1 MQRQPIS
8 PLIIILAVV
17 AFLTACTPAAHYD
30 GRLAAADSLMHDRPD
45 SALAILQALHPD
57 SLATQGDHAYRDLLL
72 TQARYKCYI
81 TATTDS
87 AINRALHYYRR
98 HSHEQEKLTRA
109 YIYKGAVMEELGHPD
124 SAMHYYKTA
133 EATAAPDDYFNLA
146 YTKMRIA
153 TMYQDQLSQDTIAA
167 KYEKQAIYYFTMT
180 NDSDYLISCYGDLG
194 GIYGLNNPDSSEFY
208 LNRAIDIA
216 QQFKSTKQ
224 YTYKSR
230 LAGFYYYQYNDYPRA
245 NTLAMDV
252 LRNGKRYSKDNQFY
266 TYAAMSFIKMGKL
279 DSAKYVLE
287 MTPAPIDAV
296 DSMNRHHVMAEIA
309 KAEKRM
315 ESYGTHLELSK
326 NNEIHI
332 LTNNKTERL
341 KAAESDYHRAQAEE
355 YGLNSKQKN
364 RLLAIALSISLVLA
378 LSLLLLTIYLSHI
391 IDRNKKERK
400 AIEQSLVISI
410 LELQTKQTEL
420 QEVKNSVSEIVA
432 YRIDALK
439 ELFDSIKFK
448 PKDKQVDNNVR
459 IRNIIPLSSV
469 IGDMSDAYHVMNIKL
484 TDKFW
489 ERISLSVDGE
499 YPGIM
504 SFVKK
509 RFPSLT
515 EKDLQLFCLLCA
527 QLSPQIIKLCMNY
540 SNVKTVSNYKK
551 KLINV
556 KMGLDMSFD
565 DFLQRYSNGMLT

>member
-1 MQRQPIS
+1 M
-8 PLIIILAVV
+8 
-17 AFLTACTPAAHYD
+17 
-30 GRLAAADSLMHDRPD
+30 
-45 SALAILQALHPD
+45 
-57 SLATQGDHAYRDLLL
+57 
-72 TQARYKCYI
+72 
-81 TATTDS
+81 
-87 AINRALHYYRR
+87 
-98 HSHEQEKLTRA
+98 
-109 YIYKGAVMEELGHPD
+109 
-124 SAMHYYKTA
+124 
-133 EATAAPDDYFNLA
+133 
-146 YTKMRIA
+146 
-153 TMYQDQLSQDTIAA
+153 
-167 KYEKQAIYYFTMT
+167 
-180 NDSDYLISCYGDLG
+180 
-194 GIYGLNNPDSSEFY
+194 
-208 LNRAIDIA
+208 
-216 QQFKSTKQ
+216 
-224 YTYKSR
+224 
-230 LAGFYYYQYNDYPRA
+230 
-245 NTLAMDV
+245 
-252 LRNGKRYSKDNQFY
+252 
-266 TYAAMSFIKMGKL
+266 
-279 DSAKYVLE
+279 
-287 MTPAPIDAV
+287 
-296 DSMNRHHVMAEIA
+296 
-309 KAEKRM
+309 
-315 ESYGTHLELSK
+315 
-326 NNEIHI
+326 
-332 LTNNKTERL
+332 
-341 KAAESDYHRAQAEE
+341 
-355 YGLNSKQKN
+355 
-364 RLLAIALSISLVLA
+364 
-378 LSLLLLTIYLSHI
+378 
-391 IDRNKKERK
+391 
-400 AIEQSLVISI
+400 
-410 LELQTKQTEL
+410 